1 MIAMLKPITPFIEY
15 GLNKDY
21 IAEFLCINKD
31 KPELSCGGKCHLM
44 KQLEKENKELPKGL
58 KISFEEYPI
67 GFVKIYGKKS
77 NQLVDVRSTQ
87 NFGAHQNYSYL
98 FSEKIFHP
106 PAA

>member
-44 KQLEKENKELPKGL
+44 KQLEKQNKELPKGL

-67 GFVKIYGKKS
+67 GFVKIYRKKS
-77 NQLVDVRSTQ
+77 NNSFDSLSQQ
-87 NFGAHQNYSYL
+87 NFGEPQNYSYL
-98 FSEKIFHP
+98 FSQTVFHP
-106 PAA
+106 PAV